1 MSYRK
6 RTNYKKRSYKTRNMR
21 NNNNSWFW
29 SLIDFDFF
37 GISESIWRRN
47 KSSNNELINPL
58 AVIVIIVV
66 IWLWWLY
73 TNYIA
78 PNLIII
84 KHYAMMFI
92 LIAIVLWLIYLL
104 NRIRKRRI
112 DKFISIQKEE
122 ERIISMPSRLL
133 KLENKIN
140 SFTPTKYYKL
150 EEPYQIELL
159 GYLKSNYPEIKM
171 EESKNWS
178 RPDLLIDNIAIEI
191 KWPTTMSEL
200 KTIPDKII
208 RYLKTWD
215 YLVIVLFN
223 IEIVSNSKKNI
234 EIYQEWKSDIYRTFE
249 SQKDKI
255 FIIER

>member
-1 MSYRK
+1 
-6 RTNYKKRSYKTRNMR
+6 
-21 NNNNSWFW
+21 
-29 SLIDFDFF
+29 
-37 GISESIWRRN
+37 
-47 KSSNNELINPL
+47 
-58 AVIVIIVV
+58 
-66 IWLWWLY
+66 
-73 TNYIA
+73 
-78 PNLIII
+78 
-84 KHYAMMFI
+84 
-92 LIAIVLWLIYLL
+92 LL

-191 KWPTTMSEL
+191 K
-200 KTIPDKII
+200 
-208 RYLKTWD
+208 
-215 YLVIVLFN
+215 
-223 IEIVSNSKKNI
+223 
-234 EIYQEWKSDIYRTFE
+234 
-249 SQKDKI
+249 
-255 FIIER
+255 